1 MYPGVCK
8 KEFLERCGSLG
19 LPLDKRIREFSTG
32 MRAKLKVLA
41 ALCHNPRFLLLDEP
55 TAGLDV
61 VARKELLELLRDFM
75 DDESRGILISSHIST
90 DLEGICDELYMIHQG
105 HIVLHQD
112 TDVLLDSYG
121 VIKADEKQYRNL
133 DPAALLRVRRE
144 SYGYCCLTG
153 DRQFYLENY
162 PGLVVE
168 RGTLDQSIDLM
179 IRGEKL

>member
-1 MYPGVCK
+1 M
-8 KEFLERCGSLG
+8 
-19 LPLDKRIREFSTG
+19 
-32 MRAKLKVLA
+32 
-41 ALCHNPRFLLLDEP
+41 ALHD
-55 TAGLDV
+55 
-61 VARKELLELLRDFM
+61 
-75 DDESRGILISSHIST
+75 SS
-90 DLEGICDELYMIHQG
+90 G

-168 RGTLDQSIDLM
+168 RGTRDEDDRSDDS
-179 IRGEKL
+179 GEKL

>member
-1 MYPGVCK
+1 
-8 KEFLERCGSLG
+8 
-19 LPLDKRIREFSTG
+19 

-105 HIVLHQD
+105 QIVLHQD

-133 DPAALLRVRRE
+133 DPAALLRVQRE

-168 RGTLDQSIDLM
+168 RGTLDEIIDLM